1 MWYIRRW
8 IVFYKIGP
16 PAADLKYSIYQEPNM
31 SKKYEVKSADLRCI
45 CDHRVF
51 KFKNTSEIKPLKEVI
66 GQKRAVQAIE
76 FGLNMKSP
84 GYNIFVTGV
93 EGTGKSTIVKD
104 IVTKHAKTLPGP
116 DAWCLVN
123 NFKDLFRPKAIAVS
137 CRKAI
142 QFSKTMNKLI
152 EDLRKD
158 LPSAFESKPYLKRLS
173 VIKKRYSDK
182 QNQLFEKIEKF
193 AEDKHLQIVKSENEF
208 ETIPVVDG
216 KPLTTEDFT
225 NLSKRKKAE
234 IEENIRLIQS
244 QIAIASVEVDKL
256 KYALHTDV
264 EKLMDETT
272 LSVVKSSLG
281 KIRSEFK
288 DNRNI
293 LTHLD
298 EVEQDIVEN
307 VNLFMPSEEAGT
319 DEENIF
325 TSPQKSKL
333 QRYRVNILTSQESIK
348 GAPVIFETNP
358 TYHNVMGRIE
368 KRAYMGTVTTNFTM
382 VQAGSLLNANGGFLI
397 MDMESLLMNPYVWE
411 ALKRALQT
419 KCLTIED
426 ITEETGFGT
435 VSLRPEPIPLEVKVI
450 LLGSYDNFEVLQNH
464 DPRFNK
470 IFKVRADFDYEV
482 QKNPDTVQQYARFI
496 ARVCKE
502 EDLLPF
508 TPKGV
513 ATIVEYGEKYVS
525 DKDKLSIRFG
535 PLLGVLKEA
544 DYWARKNKA
553 RLITDKYVVKA
564 FHEHRFRY
572 NLYEEK
578 IHDSY
583 RDGTIMIDVDGAI
596 TGQVN
601 GLAVYQIGDFSFG
614 RPLRITAETFMGKDG
629 VINIERESKLS
640 GSTHDKGVLILSG
653 YMGRTFAQNYPLNLS
668 ISITFEQSYSGI
680 DGDSAS
686 STELYAIISSLSG
699 IPIKQEIAVTGS
711 VNQKGTIQAIG
722 GVNQK
727 IEGFFEVCKANE
739 LTGTQ
744 GVMIPQANV
753 KNLMLRKEVINA
765 VKKRKF
771 HVYQIS
777 TVEEGI
783 EILTGMPAGKADKNG
798 NYPDGTVYG
807 AVQKKLAHYFKVSQQ
822 LKKK

>member
-1 MWYIRRW
+1 
-8 IVFYKIGP
+8 
-16 PAADLKYSIYQEPNM
+16 M
-31 SKKYEVKSADLRCI
+31 SKKYEVKTADLRCI

-66 GQKRAVQAIE
+66 GQERAVQAID

-93 EGTGKSTIVKD
+93 AGTGKSTIVKD
-104 IVTKHAKTLPGP
+104 IVTKHAKSLPGP
-116 DAWCLVN
+116 DGWCLVN
-123 NFKDLFRPKAIAVS
+123 NFKDQFRPKAIAVS
-137 CRKAI
+137 GGKAV
-142 QFSKTMNKLI
+142 QFSKTMTKLI
-152 EDLRKD
+152 EDLAKD
-158 LPSAFESKPYLKRLS
+158 LPSAFESKPYMKRLS

-182 QNQLFEKIEKF
+182 QNQLFQKIEKL
-193 AEDKHLQIVKSENEF
+193 AEDKHLQIVKSEDEF
-208 ETIPVVDG
+208 ETLPVVDG

-225 NLSKRKKAE
+225 NLPKRKKVE

-256 KYALHTDV
+256 NYVLHTDV

-272 LSVVKSSLG
+272 LSVVKSRLE

-288 DNRNI
+288 DNPNI
-293 LTHLD
+293 LTQLD

-307 VNLFMPSEEAGT
+307 VNLFIPSEETSTG
-319 DEENIF
+319 EENIF
-325 TSPQKSKL
+325 TSPQKSKF
-333 QRYRVNILTSQESIK
+333 QRYRVNILTKQESIK

-368 KRAYMGTVTTNFTM
+368 KRAYMGTVTTDFTM

-419 KCLTIED
+419 KCLYIED

-435 VSLRPEPIPLEVKVI
+435 ISLRPQPIPLEVKVI
-450 LLGSYDNFEVLQNH
+450 LLGSYDSFEVLQNY

-482 QKNPDTVQQYARFI
+482 QKSPETVQQYARFI
-496 ARVCKE
+496 ARVCIE
-502 EDLLPF
+502 ESLLPF

-544 DYWARKNKA
+544 DYWACKNKA
-553 RLITDKYVVKA
+553 RLISDKYVVKA

-578 IHDSY
+578 THDSY
-583 RDGTIMIDVDGAI
+583 QNGTIMIDVDGAI

-614 RPLRITAETFMGKDG
+614 RPLRITAETFMGKEG
-629 VINIERESKLS
+629 VINIEREAKLS
-640 GSTHDKGVLILSG
+640 GKTHDKGVLILSG
-653 YMGRTFAQNYPLNLS
+653 YLGRTFAQHYPLNLA

-686 STELYAIISSLSG
+686 STELYAILSSLSG
-699 IPIKQEIAVTGS
+699 IPVKQGIAVTGS
-711 VNQKGTIQAIG
+711 VNQKGKIQAIG

-727 IEGFFEVCKANE
+727 IEGYFEVCKTKT

-744 GVMIPQANV
+744 GVIIPRANT
-753 KNLMLRKEVINA
+753 KNLMLSKEVVDA
-765 VKKRKF
+765 VKRREF
-771 HVYQIS
+771 HVYQVS

-783 EILTGMPAGKADKNG
+783 EILTGVRAGKADKDG
-798 NYPDGTVYG
+798 NYPEGTVYG
-807 AVQKKLAHYFKVSQQ
+807 AVRKKLKQYFKRSLQ
-822 LKKK
+822 LKKEIVSEKT